1 MRLAPPSHKQKGDF
15 PLPLGNWG
23 RLHAQHWRPL
33 LTCFLKVSQ
42 CSTMI
47 FLTEQYEYDTKQK
60 RYDPF
65 HDCRGL
71 FGHSDHHSEIF
82 RPLVGIN

>member
-1 MRLAPPSHKQKGDF
+1 VRLAPPSHKQKGDF

-47 FLTEQYEYDTKQK
+47 FLTEQFDILPGVQAGVAFAKIDDTKQK
-60 RYDPF
+60 RIVTYGEKR
-65 HDCRGL
+65 CL
-71 FGHSDHHSEIF
+71 
-82 RPLVGIN
+82 